1 MYILSMPVLM
11 DSYYS
16 NTDEKKLQRL
26 NNMPLANRIITL
38 TFMNKVK
45 QNDTLRFEM
54 DSPENKKNSL

>member
-1 MYILSMPVLM
+1 M